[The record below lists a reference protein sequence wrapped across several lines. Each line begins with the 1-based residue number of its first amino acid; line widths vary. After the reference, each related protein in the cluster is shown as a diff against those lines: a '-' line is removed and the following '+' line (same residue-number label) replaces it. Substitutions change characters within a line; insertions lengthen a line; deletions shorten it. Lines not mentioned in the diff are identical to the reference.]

1 MKVLIVIPARFE
13 STRFPGKPLVKIGGK
28 TMIQRVYEQA
38 HKIKGFSLNVV
49 VATDDERIANEVNAF
64 GGKVCMTSTY
74 HESGTA
80 RCFEAALK
88 QDEPFDLLLNIQG
101 DEPFINPEPLQQLL
115 SLFKNEELKIASMMS
130 KLTEQEEILNPN
142 RVKVVTDK
150 DNKAL
155 YFSRSPIP
163 YKRGEEDAPF
173 FKHIGVYAFLFIA
186 IPEIMNLEQCKLEQ
200 TEALEQLRWLYHGF
214 KIKML
219 VTDEQG
225 VAVDS
230 PGDLKA
236 VEKYLKSNPEFI

>member
-13 STRFPGKPLVKIGGK
+13 STRFPGKPLVKIGNK

-38 HKIKGFSLNVV
+38 LKISGFDLEVV

-64 GGKVCMTSTY
+64 GGKVCLTSTH

-88 QDEPFDLLLNIQG
+88 QEKSYDVLLNIQG
-101 DEPFINPEPLQQLL
+101 DEPFVNPEPLHKLI
-115 SLFKNEELKIASMMS
+115 SLFKDKEVKIASMMS
-130 KLTEQEEILNPN
+130 KITDLEEINNPN

-150 DNKAL
+150 YSNAL

-163 YKRGEEDAPF
+163 FKRGEADTGYA
-173 FKHIGVYAFLFIA
+173 KHIGVYAFSFQI
-186 IPEIMNLEQCKLEQ
+186 ISEIMNLKQCDLEQ

-214 KIKML
+214 KIRML
-219 VTDEQG
+219 LTDEQG

-230 PGDLKA
+230 PEDLIA
-236 VEKYLKSNPEFI
+236 VEKYLKSNPEFM